1 MTESPPHGA
10 EGAPSPAAAARPPR
24 AHGSRLASLAWGGLV
39 VLLMVGVAWYV
50 HSRGTPERR
59 TGRANATSV
68 SVVTAAVQQGDL
80 PVTLNGLGTVTPLAT
95 VTVKT
100 QIAGRLVA
108 IGFREGQLVKAG
120 DFLAEVDPRPYQIAL
135 DQAQGQLTRDTA
147 LLHDARID
155 LARYRTLA
163 AQDSIPQQQLDTQ
176 EYLVRQYEG
185 TVKSDE
191 AMRDNARLNLEYC
204 HIVAPMAGRVGL
216 RQVDQGNYVQTSD
229 PNGVVVITQL
239 QPISV
244 IFTLP
249 EDNVPAVLK
258 RMSAGGALPVTAY
271 DRAVTTK
278 LATGTLTTID
288 NQIDTTTGTVRLRAQ
303 FDNRDNRLFPNQFV
317 TALLLVDTLKGATL
331 VPSAAVQRGAPG
343 TFVYVVDGERVV
355 HLRPVKLGPTDGERV
370 AVVSGATPG
379 EQVVVDG
386 ADKLKDGAKVTLAGD
401 QPRGRGAGPGAGSDR
416 APADGPRRSRK
427 Q

>member
-1 MTESPPHGA
+1 MTESPQPTDPDPERA
-10 EGAPSPAAAARPPR
+10 APAPPPR
-24 AHGSRLASLAWGGLV
+24 ARGSRLASLVWGGLV
-39 VLLMVGVAWYV
+39 VLLLAGVAWYI
-50 HSRGTPERR
+50 HSRSAQEQRS
-59 TGRANATSV
+59 GRGNIASV
-68 SVVTAAVQQGDL
+68 SVVTAPVQQGDL
-80 PVTLNGLGTVTPLAT
+80 PVTLNALGTVTPLAT

-108 IGFREGQLVKAG
+108 IGFQEGQIVKAG
-120 DFLAEVDPRPYQIAL
+120 DFLAQVDPRPYQIAL
-135 DQAQGQLTRDTA
+135 EQAQGQLTRDTA

-163 AQDSIPQQQLDTQ
+163 AEDSIPQQQLDTQ

-204 HIVAPMAGRVGL
+204 HIVAPVSGRVGL

-229 PNGVVVITQL
+229 PNGVVLITQL

-249 EDNVPAVLK
+249 EDNVPTVIK
-258 RMSAGGALPVTAY
+258 RLGTGSALPVTAY
-271 DRAVTTK
+271 DRALTTK
-278 LATGTLTTID
+278 LATGTLVTID
-288 NQIDTTTGTVRLRAQ
+288 NQIDTTTGTVRLRAR

-317 TALLLVDTLKGATL
+317 TTLLLVDTLKNATL

-343 TFVYVVDGERVV
+343 TFVYVVNGERVV
-355 HLRPVKLGPTDGERV
+355 NLRPVKLGPTDGERV
-370 AVVSGATPG
+370 AVESGVTPG

-386 ADKLKDGAKVTLAGD
+386 ADKLKDGAKVTLASD
-401 QPRGRGAGPGAGSDR
+401 QPRAPGGSDR
-416 APADGPRRSRK
+416 ASSDNQRRSRK
-427 Q
+427 K